1 MKILV
6 LGAGAVGGY
15 FGGRLAQAGADVT
28 FLVRPARAALLAQ
41 KGLRAT
47 SKAGNI
53 SLKPRCV
60 VAGEVKPEYA
70 LVILTAKA
78 YDLDSAMDAIA
89 PALAGGKG
97 QVLPLLN
104 GMTHLDRLDA
114 RFGGERVLGGVA
126 YIASTLAPDGEILH
140 LSDFHNIAF
149 GPRQASQRA
158 ICEAFS
164 AAAATSKSEFKLL
177 DNVVQAMWDKWV
189 LLASLGGITCLMRAP
204 IGDYVATEAGARIAL
219 ALLAECAAVAAAEGF
234 ATPAPV
240 LASYQERLAQKGSTL
255 AASMLR
261 DIEGGGPAE
270 GDHILSAML
279 ARARAKGLPAPLLEI
294 AATHVETYAVR
305 RAREA
310 AAGTR

>member
-177 DNVVQAMWDKWV
+177 DNVR
-189 LLASLGGITCLMRAP
+189 GGGRRRRFRNAGTRAGELP
-204 IGDYVATEAGARIAL
+204 GAAGAEGIDPR
-219 ALLAECAAVAAAEGF
+219 CVDAA
-234 ATPAPV
+234 
-240 LASYQERLAQKGSTL
+240 RH
-255 AASMLR
+255 R
-261 DIEGGGPAE
+261 
-270 GDHILSAML
+270 
-279 ARARAKGLPAPLLEI
+279 R
-294 AATHVETYAVR
+294 R
-305 RAREA
+305 RARRGRPHPQRD
-310 AAGTR
+310 AGQGAG